1 MFQASQA
8 ASPTFRLPRPPPRL
22 LTYILPCFILCL
34 ASPCVPTSAT
44 FGLTG
49 ATARGSRV
57 LPAEIQHILPRR
69 HNASRNL
76 LCSKAVT
83 RLFLTLGSPASLPQ
97 TWSHTG
103 AACPLHLRTGRCL
116 THRCSVRLA
125 LGQLGPA
132 SVLGSHVVCG
142 TVSSRTSFSPW
153 QGAKVSLHCQVPCQG
168 RMVLGGTHCS
178 AWVFLTHPTDTLPA
192 PTSCGVTA
200 GGGATTSRGK
210 RGLAS
215 VSPSSVTVART

>member
-153 QGAKVSLHCQVPCQG
+153 HGGQG
-168 RMVLGGTHCS
+168 
-178 AWVFLTHPTDTLPA
+178 LPA
-192 PTSCGVTA
+192 LSSAMSGEDGPWGNPLLCLGVPHTSYRHPASSHIMWGDS
-200 GGGATTSRGK
+200 GGRCDN
-210 RGLAS
+210 L
-215 VSPSSVTVART
+215 